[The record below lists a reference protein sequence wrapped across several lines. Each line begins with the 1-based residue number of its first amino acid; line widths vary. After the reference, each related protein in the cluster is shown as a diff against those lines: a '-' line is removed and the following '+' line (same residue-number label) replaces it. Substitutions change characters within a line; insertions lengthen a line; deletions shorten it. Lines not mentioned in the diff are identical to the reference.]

1 MGLDRF
7 IDKFFGNVM
16 TTDGLDSIKQ
26 IIHRDMLDCGYK
38 YDTAKVEYR
47 VFNENKNYDPRVEI
61 SSEGYD
67 DGEII
72 FIDYY
77 LD

>member
-1 MGLDRF
+1 
-7 IDKFFGNVM
+7 M

-26 IIHRDMLDCGYK
+26 VIQRDMLDCGYN
-38 YDTAKVEYR
+38 YDTTKVEYQ
-47 VFNENKNYDPRVEI
+47 VFNENENYETRVEI

-72 FIDYY
+72 FIDCH